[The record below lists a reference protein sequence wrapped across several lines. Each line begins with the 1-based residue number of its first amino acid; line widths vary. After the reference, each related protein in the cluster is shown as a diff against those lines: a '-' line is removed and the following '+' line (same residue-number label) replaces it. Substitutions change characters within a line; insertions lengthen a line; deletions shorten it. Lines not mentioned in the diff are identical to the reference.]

1 MCLANID
8 LQSRAH
14 ACSMSISMTPA
25 QSAAVPTLVDFTVAE
40 SETTVATPPPE
51 RLLEGTP
58 QTVTRNFFTDPTGQL
73 FAGIWESTPG
83 RWRVSY
89 TETEFCH
96 ITRGSVNVSNAHGYN
111 RTFKAGDSFV
121 IPSGFAGVWH
131 VLEPMS
137 KRYVIFE
144 VAAR

>member
-8 LQSRAH
+8 LESRVAP
-14 ACSMSISMTPA
+14 CSESIVMTQL

-40 SETTVATPPPE
+40 FETTTSTPSPD

-58 QTVTRNFFTDPTGQL
+58 QTVTRNFFTDPTGQM

-89 TETEFCH
+89 SETEFCH
-96 ITRGSVNVSNAHGYN
+96 ITRGSVNVSNEHGYS

-144 VAAR
+144 VAAK